1 MTVTLRATTDLVAV
15 AWISDLFD
23 TPMVATNLPKRGA
36 DGTISWAS
44 TGFVVVTTVG
54 GSPHPYMP
62 VRNPVVQIDCWA
74 ANPDSGSPP
83 WGKANNLAEE
93 IQNGFYQVGDIP
105 RDLVLNAG
113 FPGARVLSAWTVTE
127 PRRVYDDEA
136 SYARYTMTA
145 QFTWIE
151 LPS

>member
-1 MTVTLRATTDLVAV
+1 MTVTLRATTELVAV
-15 AWISDLFD
+15 AWISDVFD
-23 TPMVATNLPKRGA
+23 TPMVSTNLPK
-36 DGTISWAS
+36 DQTSWEDN
-44 TGFVVVTTVG
+44 GFVVVTTVG
-54 GSPHPYMP
+54 GAPHMYLP

-74 ANPDSGSPP
+74 VNPTKGNPP

-93 IQNGFYQVGDIP
+93 IQNSFYDVQETP
-105 RDLVLNAG
+105 RDLVLKEG
-113 FPGARVLSAWTVTE
+113 FPGARVLSAFTLME

-151 LPS
+151 LP